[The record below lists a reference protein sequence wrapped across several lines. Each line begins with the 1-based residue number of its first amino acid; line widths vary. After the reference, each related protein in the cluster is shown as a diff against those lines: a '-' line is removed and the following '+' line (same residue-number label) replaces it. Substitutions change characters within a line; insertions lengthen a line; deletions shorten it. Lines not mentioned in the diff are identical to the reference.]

1 MKKGILL
8 TAPRHDTVTE
18 YLAAFSIKIE
28 KNCNK
33 KSIFCKTLKD
43 EYANKKEFVKS
54 LYKLDCNTVFLNGH
68 GSEKIISGHKNE
80 TLVKVGENEEL
91 LKKRIV
97 YARSC
102 EAASILGKRIT
113 QTSEGCFIG
122 YELPFEFYYDE
133 TWVTNPLK
141 DNTAKLFLNSSNLV
155 PLSIIKGNS
164 TKESH
169 ERARKQMLKNIKKVL
184 RTKNRESYAIA
195 ESLWNN
201 YLGQV
206 ILGDKNTKIF
216 NRK

>member
-8 TAPRHDTVTE
+8 TAPRHDNVTE
-18 YLAAFSIKIE
+18 YLAAFSIEIE
-28 KNCNK
+28 KNCNE
-33 KSIFCKTLKD
+33 KSIFCKALKD
-43 EYANKKEFVKS
+43 RDANRREFVKA
-54 LYKLDCNTVFLNGH
+54 LDKLNCNTVFLNGH
-68 GSEKIISGHKNE
+68 GSEKIISGHKDE
-80 TLVKVGENEEL
+80 ILVKAGENEEL
-91 LKKRIV
+91 LNKRIV

-102 EAASILGKRIT
+102 EAASILGKSIT

-141 DNTAKLFLNSSNLV
+141 DSTAKLFLDSSNLV

-201 YLGQV
+201 YFGQV
-206 ILGDKNTKIF
+206 ILGNKNAKIS
-216 NRK
+216 NRI